1 MNDRKY
7 NVLVLDDEKFILLT
21 VAACL
26 KTGPYQV
33 TTADCAEDALAAFKQ
48 KRFDAVLSDIMM
60 DSVDGFRFRDMIRN
74 YNKRVPVIFLTSLMD
89 DIDNSLINRIM
100 RDNYSYYLNKNFT
113 RTSLLEKLDQVVK
126 TYQAQNEISQLEKKI
141 ESDLELATQVQTAML
156 PPWVHFTDYYM
167 FSFIYRPLFKISGDL
182 FEWIP
187 ITPTRCLCVFGDIS
201 GHGIHSALA
210 MTAVQSILKQLTVI
224 QNPDALR
231 PDRILRQLND
241 FFCERLN
248 MCSYMTCL
256 VGIWDF
262 EENRLIYHD
271 AGHPDLLCFH
281 EKTGESF
288 DPNPR
293 RKGSLPV
300 GMLREAEYPES
311 NNVELKFTDDTV
323 FLAHTDG
330 LWDIGTHPNDQSG
343 VDVKTFQQ
351 LASAAVKD
359 NYVVELP
366 FRLAAALRQ
375 IGYDTPMDDY
385 SLIVLKKLSP
395 DSGKS
400 LFIRQ
405 IPLDAAAIDRVTQD
419 ASEFVEKT
427 LKLEDLAGKTEI
439 LLSEFLVN
447 IVKHGQGTS
456 GKTSDSIALLIQRH
470 EENGVSVTVLDRGR
484 LWESRE
490 FESNEDLDR
499 LLSELSRSKAESGR
513 GIPLIRKLAPQISR
527 RHLCGLNE
535 TIFIIQRDDAKTG
548 RKEK

>member
-1 MNDRKY
+1 MSDRKY

-26 KTGPYQV
+26 KSGPYVV
-33 TTADCAEDALAAFKQ
+33 TTAERAEDALNAFKQ
-48 KRFDAVLSDIMM
+48 KHFDAILSDIMM

-74 YNKRVPVIFLTSLMD
+74 YNKRIPIIFLTSLMD

-100 RDNYSYYLNKNFT
+100 KDSYSYYLNKSFT
-113 RTSLLEKLDQVVK
+113 RSGLLEKLDQAVK

-141 ESDLELATQVQTAML
+141 ESDLELATQVQNAML
-156 PPWVHFTDYYM
+156 PPWVHFTDSYL

-187 ITPTRCLCVFGDIS
+187 ISPTSCLCVFGDIS

-210 MTAVQSILKQLTVI
+210 MTAVQSILKQLTAI
-224 QNPDALR
+224 QEPGTLR

-241 FFCERLN
+241 FFCEKLN

-262 EENRLIYHD
+262 AGNKLIYHN

-281 EKTGESF
+281 VNTGESF

-293 RKGSLPV
+293 RRGSLPV
-300 GMLREAEYPES
+300 GMLREADYLES
-311 NNVELKFTDDTV
+311 NNVELKFTDDTL
-323 FLAHTDG
+323 FLAHSDG
-330 LWDIGTHPNDQSG
+330 LWDIGTHPNDSSG

-359 NYVVELP
+359 SFIVEIP
-366 FRLAAALRQ
+366 FRLAGALEQ

-385 SLIVLKKLSP
+385 SLFALKKLP
-395 DSGKS
+395 ADAGKT
-400 LFIRQ
+400 LFQRQ
-405 IPLDAAAIDRVTQD
+405 VPLDAAAIDRATRD
-419 ASEFVEKT
+419 AAEFVEKV
-427 LKLEDLAGKTEI
+427 LGSEELAGKTEI

-447 IVKHGQGTS
+447 IVKHGLENFKKAT
-456 GKTSDSIALLIQRH
+456 DMIAVLIKGVD
-470 EENGVSVTVLDRGR
+470 EGVSITVLDRGKF
-484 LWESRE
+484 LENSE
-490 FESNEDLDR
+490 YDSTEDIDQ
-499 LLSELSRSKAESGR
+499 LLTELSRSMAESGR
-513 GIPLIRKLAPQISR
+513 GIPLIRKLSPKIIR

-535 TIFIIQRDDAKTG
+535 TTFTVQYD
-548 RKEK
+548 EKPGEEEK